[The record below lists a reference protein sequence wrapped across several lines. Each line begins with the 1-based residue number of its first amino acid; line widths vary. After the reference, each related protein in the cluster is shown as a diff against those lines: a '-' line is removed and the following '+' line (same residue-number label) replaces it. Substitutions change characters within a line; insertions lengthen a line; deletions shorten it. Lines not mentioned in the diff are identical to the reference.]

1 MDPHKISVSNET
13 HHWWEFIMSSIKLY
27 TRHKYRPD
35 IDTPLMS
42 QKLTTSNIYKE
53 SSFWRNLILIRL
65 QCRLDALDVCICSV
79 HHLVNWRSGPW
90 CWSGM
95 GWWMLQTP
103 ANCLRA
109 GRTQDKGREDGGG
122 WSGPHS
128 WAPVAGPDSVSCAAC
143 HWSGLTNHWSA
154 QTTRTSDTRLW
165 DNGWAEQIKIYRKD
179 SNVVVM
185 SVIYLDC

>member
-1 MDPHKISVSNET
+1 MSN
-13 HHWWEFIMSSIKLY
+13 IKLY

-122 WSGPHS
+122 WSWPTLLSTSCWPRQCLVCRLSLVRAHQPLVSSDHS
-128 WAPVAGPDSVSCAAC
+128 HIRHEAMGQWMGRTNQNIQEGFQRGCNVCDIFRLLKLLD
-143 HWSGLTNHWSA
+143 WRYYTLRYLGL
-154 QTTRTSDTRLW
+154 
-165 DNGWAEQIKIYRKD
+165 E
-179 SNVVVM
+179 
-185 SVIYLDC
+185 